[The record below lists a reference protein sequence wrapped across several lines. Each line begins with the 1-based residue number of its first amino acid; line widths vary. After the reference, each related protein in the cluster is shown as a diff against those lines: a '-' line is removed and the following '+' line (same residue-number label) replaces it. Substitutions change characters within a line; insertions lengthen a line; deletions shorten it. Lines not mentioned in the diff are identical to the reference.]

1 MKKQPEFFGQDPANI
16 PAARTDLLALAEAQ
30 PDVHWAA
37 LIDAAFDYPAAD
49 ASPYW
54 RRGINCYGG
63 PAYEGLRKAAP
74 MLVPLDPV
82 HDQAFLTRLLRHC
95 HDRPMVSFL
104 ASRVDLNALCQLW
117 EPLHW
122 ITAIDHQKMLLRL
135 ADTRILAKLPG
146 ILEPS
151 QWAAFAAPVTQ
162 WATVNR
168 SGGLTPLALPAPDAT
183 KAASIHL
190 EHHHLADLLSA
201 AEPDNI
207 LSLIVDSMPDILP
220 QDLPGSQAYA
230 MVSDSCALARRHDV
244 TNWAD
249 VVSLS
254 VAAFLTEGRTNQN
267 GGLTAYLARKQWPPG
282 DLGTSL
288 VNEGFL

>member
-1 MKKQPEFFGQDPANI
+1 MRTKPELFGQDPANI
-16 PAARTDLLALAEAQ
+16 PALRSDLLALAEAQ

-37 LIDAAFDYPAAD
+37 LIDAAFDYPAPD
-49 ASPYW
+49 APPYW
-54 RRGINCYGG
+54 SRGINCYGS

-82 HDQAFLTRLLRHC
+82 HDQAFISQLLRHC
-95 HDRPMVSFL
+95 HDRPMVSFF
-104 ASRVDLNALCQLW
+104 ASRVDLNTLCQLW

-135 ADTRILAKLPG
+135 ADTRILVELPG

-151 QWAAFAAPVTQ
+151 QWAAFAEPVTH
-162 WATVNR
+162 WAVVNR

-183 KAASIHL
+183 KAQNIHL
-190 EHHHLADLLSA
+190 QHEQLAALLSA

-207 LSLIVDSMPDILP
+207 LALIVDSMPDILP

-230 MVSDSCALARRHDV
+230 MVSDSCALARRYEV

-254 VAAFLTEGRTNQN
+254 VAAFLTEGKTNRN
-267 GGLTAYLARKQWPPG
+267 ESLTAYLARKQWPPG

-288 VNEGFL
+288 VSESYL

>member
-1 MKKQPEFFGQDPANI
+1 MKTKPEFFGQDRTNI
-16 PAARTDLLALAEAQ
+16 PAVRTDLLALAEAQ
-30 PDVHWAA
+30 PDDHWAA
-37 LIDAAFDYPAAD
+37 LIDAAFDYPAPD

-54 RRGINCYGG
+54 SRGINCYGG

-74 MLVPLDPV
+74 ILVPLDPV
-82 HDQAFLTRLLRHC
+82 YDQAFLTRLLRHC

-104 ASRVDLNALCQLW
+104 ASRFDLNTLCQSW

-135 ADTRILAKLPG
+135 ADTRILAELPR

-162 WATVNR
+162 WAVVNR
-168 SGGLTPLALPAPDAT
+168 SGRLTPLPLPAPDAA
-183 KAASIHL
+183 KASSIHL
-190 EHHHLADLLSA
+190 LHEQLAALLSA

-207 LSLIVDSMPDILP
+207 LALIVDSMSDILP
-220 QDLPGSQAYA
+220 QDLPGSRAYA
-230 MVSDSCALARRHDV
+230 MVSDSCALARKHEV

-254 VAAFLTEGRTNQN
+254 VAAFLTEGKTNQN
-267 GGLTAYLARKQWPPG
+267 ESLTAYLARKQWPPG

-288 VNEGFL
+288 VSESFL